1 MLCVGRSKE
10 GMAKPGTMGKIR
22 VLIVDDLD
30 HVRQGLRT
38 VLELTDDLEVA
49 GEAGTGLEAIQQ
61 TDQLEPDV
69 VLMDIEMP
77 ELDGLEATRR
87 IKSRHPNTGVVML
100 TIYDDPANREQ
111 AANAG
116 VDAVYKKGAPL
127 DQVLAAIHR
136 FARISDP

>member
-1 MLCVGRSKE
+1 
-10 GMAKPGTMGKIR
+10 MGKIC

-38 VLELTDDLEVA
+38 VLELTDDLEVV

-61 TDQLEPDV
+61 TDRLEPDV
-69 VLMDIEMP
+69 VLMDLEMP

-100 TIYDDPANREQ
+100 TIYEDPRNRER
-111 AANAG
+111 AATAG
-116 VDAVYKKGAPL
+116 ADAFLKKGAPL
-127 DQVLAAIHR
+127 AQVLTAIHR
-136 FARISDP
+136 FAKKSDT

>member
-61 TDQLEPDV
+61 TERLEPDV

-100 TIYDDPANREQ
+100 TIYDDPRNRER

-116 VDAVYKKGAPL
+116 VDAIFKKGAPL
-127 DQVLAAIHR
+127 GQVLAAIHR
-136 FARISDP
+136 FARMSDT